1 MRYAIL
7 LVSAVVMF
15 LILQPHIIAS
25 AGGGEA
31 HAANETYTL
40 LEAEAALLSVV
51 VQTCVLEEENHILK
65 ETDRCCST
73 IRACCTCDGC
83 SAGFRRCRCPGGDD
97 EPVLEEL

>member
-7 LVSAVVMF
+7 LASAVIIF
-15 LILQPHIIAS
+15 LILQPHIIS
-25 AGGGEA
+25 SVGGGEA
-31 HAANETYTL
+31 QAANETYTL
-40 LEAEAALLSVV
+40 LEAEAALLSVIV
-51 VQTCVLEEENHILK
+51 STCVLEKESHILK